1 MAEIT
6 PTRRLRLP
14 CPSLLRRTPL
24 AWRQAIHRPMRL
36 AAAIAG
42 VSFANVLVFFQLGL
56 SGGLYDS
63 QKRPIERINGQLV
76 MVSGRYLYL
85 GEQLNIPRARLAQA
99 LGVDGVRAV
108 TPLYIGISEWLN
120 RDTRQQKQALIFGIT
135 PENPALRIQELATD
149 PLALQ
154 RSDSLLF
161 DTRSKRNAGPVADV
175 VRRDGSYATE
185 LRGVRAV
192 ITGLF
197 TLGVTFAAD
206 INLITSNTNFKNY
219 FPDQSSDDIQMGV
232 IQLEPGVDPLRV
244 QATLR
249 SFLDPSVKVLTIGEL
264 EATEVNYWRRNTSF
278 GIIFGLG
285 VLVGLVVGG
294 IIVYQILYSDVSD
307 HLSEYATLKAI
318 GYNDGFVVAIIL
330 QESLILA
337 LLAFGPSFLLS
348 LGLYGFLARSTS
360 LMVVMTAQRAL
371 LVFLFTLA
379 MCGASGWLA
388 TGKLRRLDPAEIF

>member
-1 MAEIT
+1 
-6 PTRRLRLP
+6 
-14 CPSLLRRTPL
+14 
-24 AWRQAIHRPMRL
+24 MRL

-63 QKRPIERINGQLV
+63 QKRPLQRINGQLV

-85 GEQLNIPRARLAQA
+85 GEQLNIPRARLTQA
-99 LGVDGVRAV
+99 LGVEGVKAV
-108 TPLYIGISEWLN
+108 TPLYIGITEWLN
-120 RDTRQQKQALIFGIT
+120 RDTRQQKQALLFGVT
-135 PENPALRIQELATD
+135 PENTALRIPELQAD

-154 RSDSLLF
+154 RSDSVLF
-161 DTRSKRNAGPVADV
+161 DTRSKRNAGPVAEV
-175 VRRDGSYATE
+175 VQREGSYATE
-185 LRGVRAV
+185 LRGIRGVV
-192 ITGLF
+192 TGLF

-219 FPDQSSDDIQMGV
+219 FPDQSSDEIQMGV
-232 IQLEPGVDPLRV
+232 IQLEPGVDAKRV

-249 SFLDPSVKVLTIGEL
+249 SFLDPSVKVLTIPEL
-264 EATEVNYWRRNTSF
+264 EATEVAYWKRNSSF
-278 GIIFGLG
+278 GLIFGVG
-285 VLVGLVVGG
+285 VLVGLVVGA

-318 GYNDGFVVAIIL
+318 GYNNTFVVAIIL

-348 LGLYGFLARSTS
+348 LGLYGFLARATS
-360 LMVVMTAQRAL
+360 LMVVMTGERAL

-379 MCGASGWLA
+379 MSSASGWLA
-388 TGKLRRLDPAEIF
+388 TAKLRRLDPAEIF